1 MGRHFRCPVDAF
13 IKSDKEYNNILL
25 NNVHSELCLKLALIM
40 LEEVEFPKFIIRLLI
55 KTLLN

>member
-13 IKSDKEYNNILL
+13 MKIDKEYNNILL
-25 NNVHSELCLKLALIM
+25 NNVYSVLCLKLALIM
-40 LEEVEFPKFIIRLLI
+40 LEEVEFPKFIIRVLI